1 MSLTIRAKI
10 VLTFGLLIV
19 TQLAGLLADL
29 LANTT
34 TASTNGAFVG
44 TFNRAQQGVSILICL
59 VAGHHFYQVICG
71 GLNRQGLKFKAL
83 TESLDLS
90 MRANSPRPDEFGT
103 SAKAFDRLLDS
114 LEQAL
119 ANIRTA
125 TEWVSLATQEIS
137 AGNLD
142 LSARTEQ
149 QAAAL
154 EQTSASMSQV
164 AEAVKTNAARAQ
176 EVCGLAEASRLITQQ
191 GWTAAHQMRNTLD
204 SLSGNSEKITEITSV
219 IEGIAFQT
227 NILALNAA
235 VEAARAGEQGRGF
248 AVVAAEVR
256 NLAQRSAS
264 AAQDIKNVIASSV
277 SDIRDGAQQAQQV
290 QTLVE
295 KIQASVKQVTE
306 LTASIAS
313 SSSEQSLNID
323 QIHEAIRLMDQSTQQ
338 NSAFVE
344 EIAAA
349 ASSLDEQSKSLLHTV
364 GIFKLSATVP
374 TPGGPATSPPGS
386 LRQLQSVVAA

>member
-19 TQLAGLLADL
+19 TQIAGLLADL
-29 LANTT
+29 LADTT

-119 ANIRTA
+119 ARIRTA
-125 TEWVSLATQEIS
+125 AEWVSLATQEIS
-137 AGNLD
+137 AGNQD

-164 AEAVKTNAARAQ
+164 AEAVNANAGRAQ
-176 EVCGLAEASRLITQQ
+176 VVCGLAAESQLITQQ
-191 GWTAAHQMRNTLD
+191 GWTAAHQMKNTLD

-264 AAQDIKNVIASSV
+264 AAQDIKNVIASSL
-277 SDIRDGAQQAQQV
+277 SNIRDGAQQAQQV

-295 KIQASVKQVTE
+295 KIQASVQRVTE
-306 LTASIAS
+306 LTGNIAS

-323 QIHEAIRLMDQSTQQ
+323 QVHEAIRLMDQSTQQ

-349 ASSLDEQSKSLLHTV
+349 ASSLVEQSTSLLHTV
-364 GIFKLSATVP
+364 GIFKLSTTVP
-374 TPGGPATSPPGS
+374 TLNGRAKSTHE
-386 LRQLQSVVAA
+386 

>member
-10 VLTFGLLIV
+10 ILTFGLLIV
-19 TQLAGLLADL
+19 TQIAGLLADL
-29 LANTT
+29 LADTT
-34 TASTNGAFVG
+34 TVSANGSFLGNFSHAP
-44 TFNRAQQGVSILICL
+44 QWVSVLICL
-59 VAGHHFYQVICG
+59 AAGHHFDRVICG
-71 GLNRQGLKFKAL
+71 GLNRQGLKFEAL
-83 TESLDLS
+83 TESLDLR

-119 ANIRTA
+119 ARIRTA

-142 LSARTEQ
+142 LSVRTEQ

-154 EQTSASMSQV
+154 EQTSASMSHV

-176 EVCGLAEASRLITQQ
+176 AVCGLAEAAQHLTQQ
-191 GWTAAHQMRNTLD
+191 GWTAAHQMKNTLD
-204 SLSGNSEKITEITSV
+204 SLSGNSETITEITSV

-264 AAQDIKNVIASSV
+264 AAQDIKNVIATSV

-323 QIHEAIRLMDQSTQQ
+323 QIHEAVRLMDQTTQQ

-364 GIFKLSATVP
+364 GVFKLRVAVP
-374 TPGGPATSPPGS
+374 TIGGPAISPHESSQALEGAVTS
-386 LRQLQSVVAA
+386 

>member
-19 TQLAGLLADL
+19 TQIAGLLADL

-119 ANIRTA
+119 ARIRTA

-164 AEAVKTNAARAQ
+164 AEAVKTNAGRAQ
-176 EVCGLAEASRLITQQ
+176 VVCGLAAESQLITQQ
-191 GWTAAHQMRNTLD
+191 GWTAAHQMKNTLD

-277 SDIRDGAQQAQQV
+277 SHIRDGAQQAQQV

-295 KIQASVKQVTE
+295 KIQASVQRVTE
-306 LTASIAS
+306 LTANIAS

-323 QIHEAIRLMDQSTQQ
+323 QVHEAIRLMDQSTQQ

-364 GIFKLSATVP
+364 GIFKLRAAVP
-374 TPGGPATSPPGS
+374 ALGGRAVSPHES
-386 LRQLQSVVAA
+386 SRQLEGVAAA